1 MIVKRMLLASW
12 IVMAVSVGRTDMALG
27 QQVTLGTPMQR
38 LNDSFYESFGFNWGF
53 RSNRPG
59 GLFFHNGGAG
69 QAVPPFGNF
78 NPNSQAGFGFGGNGW
93 HFGFSGGAG
102 SSRSIISET
111 PYVTVPNGGFGYVG
125 NQSLRPFVTGV
136 VPVVGDGS
144 RTMLDERLRRLAEEG
159 SQDARNYR
167 GKDIQGAVAASNDDP
182 MSLGP
187 QTPSSAEQSELSVAE
202 IRRRQQAAEAAMSAE
217 IDQLVARAR
226 SAEADGKRAVAR
238 IYLEQAARRAS
249 GEQRQTLLEK
259 IAELRRT
266 SE

>member
-1 MIVKRMLLASW
+1 MVCKRWLLASW
-12 IVMAVSVGRTDMALG
+12 IVMAVATGRTDHALG

-59 GLFFHNGGAG
+59 GLFFHNGGVG

-144 RTMLDERLRRLAEEG
+144 RTMLDERLRRLAEDG
-159 SQDARNYR
+159 SQDSRDYR
-167 GKDIQGAVAASNDDP
+167 GETLPDEAAAGDDAP
-182 MSLGP
+182 LSLGP
-187 QTPSSAEQSELSVAE
+187 QTPSSAEQSDLSVAE
-202 IRRRQQAAEAAMSAE
+202 IRRQQQAAETAMSAE
-217 IDQLVARAR
+217 IDRLVARAKL
-226 SAEADGKRAVAR
+226 AEAEGKRAVAR
-238 IYLEQAARRAS
+238 IHLEQAARRAS
-249 GEQRQTLLEK
+249 GEQRQRLLEK
-259 IAELRRT
+259 IAELRRAA
-266 SE
+266 E